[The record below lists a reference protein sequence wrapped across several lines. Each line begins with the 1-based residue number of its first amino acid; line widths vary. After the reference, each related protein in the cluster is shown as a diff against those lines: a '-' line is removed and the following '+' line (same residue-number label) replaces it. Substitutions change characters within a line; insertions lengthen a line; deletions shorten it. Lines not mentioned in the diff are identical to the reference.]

1 MTTMMMRVMV
11 VVMKVMQV
19 VMVMKVMA
27 TCKSVP
33 EFLFSNALRPLGC
46 NPDDMTVTM
55 VIMKIKIIM
64 KSITFDDCDVRCSHI
79 IGHDHDDFINEK
91 IKIILTIMTISTMT
105 VE

>member
-1 MTTMMMRVMV
+1 MTTMMMRVMRVMRV
-11 VVMKVMQV
+11 VMKVMMKVMQV

-33 EFLFSNALRPLGC
+33 EFLFSNALRPLDC
-46 NPDDMTVTM
+46 NPDDMTMVTM

-79 IGHDHDDFINEK
+79 IGHDY
-91 IKIILTIMTISTMT
+91 
-105 VE
+105 

>member
-1 MTTMMMRVMV
+1 MMRVMV
-11 VVMKVMQV
+11 VVMQD
-19 VMVMKVMA
+19 VMVMKAMA

-64 KSITFDDCDVRCSHI
+64 KSITFDCSHI
-79 IGHDHDDFINEK
+79 IGHDHDDLINEQ
-91 IKIILTIMTISTMT
+91 INIILTIMTISTMT